1 MKTLTI
7 ISWRNVWRNRKRS
20 FVMILAIAF
29 GLWGGL
35 MALAIANGMVV
46 ERQRTTI
53 EQHISH
59 IQIHDPGFLRDDNI
73 RNSIGRHEELIRRIE
88 AEQSVK
94 AFSGRTMLSGM
105 LATATL
111 TTGVKIIGVDPAME
125 ETTTGIGSNL
135 VEGSYF
141 EDGGRN
147 PILIGR
153 TLAEK
158 IKVQERSRVVLT
170 FQDADNEIIS
180 AAFRVSGI
188 FQTANTIYD
197 ETNVYVL
204 QSDVLDY
211 IGSDMV
217 LSEVAIILHDIDAAA
232 EVAGTLKADFPELEI
247 RTWAEVSPELS
258 YLNEMFGVMMTF
270 ILAIILLAMAFGLV
284 NTMLMSV
291 YERIQELGVLMA
303 VGMKKRKIFIMILI
317 ETSFL
322 TFTGAVAG
330 VLLGFVTVRAVGTA
344 GMNLAVV
351 GGDSLNYM
359 GFPSVIYPHLDPSFF
374 VTLTVMVV
382 ITAFLAAIFPALRAL
397 KLKPAQAIRHE

>member
-20 FVMILAIAF
+20 FVMILAIAV

-35 MALAIANGMVV
+35 MALAIANGLVV

-59 IQIHDPGFLRDDNI
+59 IQIHNPAFLRDDNI
-73 RNSIGRHEELIRRIE
+73 RNSIDRHEALMRRLE
-88 AEQSVK
+88 AEPMIR

-125 ETTTGIGSNL
+125 ENTSGIGSNL
-135 VEGSYF
+135 IEGSYF
-141 EDGGRN
+141 DGGALN

-188 FQTANTIYD
+188 FQTSNTIFD

-204 QSDVLDY
+204 QSDVIDY
-211 IGSDMV
+211 IGLDMV
-217 LSEVAIILHDIDAAA
+217 LSEVAIILHDMEAVAK
-232 EVAGTLKADFPELEI
+232 VAGSLKAEFPDLEI
-247 RTWAEVSPELS
+247 RTWAEVAPEMS
-258 YLNEMFGVMMTF
+258 YLNEMFGVM
-270 ILAIILLAMAFGLV
+270 IRIILGIILMAMAFGLV

-291 YERIQELGVLMA
+291 YERIQELGILMA
-303 VGMKKRKIFIMILI
+303 VGMKKRRIFSMILI

-322 TFTGAVAG
+322 TFTGAFVG
-330 VLLGFVTVRAVGTA
+330 VVLGFLSVRAVGVV
-344 GMNLAVV
+344 GLNLAVV

-359 GFPSVIYPHLDPSFF
+359 GFPSVIYPSLDPSFF
-374 VTLTVMVV
+374 STLTIMVV
-382 ITAFLAAIFPALRAL
+382 ITAFVSAIFPAMKALR
-397 KLKPAQAIRHE
+397 LKPAEAIRHE